1 MTEEI
6 DWIARAGKR
15 AKGKRP
21 QYFDDPAVERLMSIT
36 MALAAELSVQRQ
48 RGDTLERVLEEKGV
62 IDRAEI
68 DAWRPS
74 REAAQERGVATKAY
88 IARIMRGVQQAAE
101 AMEAEDKAMD
111 VLSRELRES

>member
-21 QYFDDPAVERLMSIT
+21 QYFEDPAVERLMSIT

-48 RGDTLERVLEEKGV
+48 RGDTLERILEDKGV

-101 AMEAEDKAMD
+101 AMKADDKAMD
-111 VLSRELRES
+111 VLSKELRES